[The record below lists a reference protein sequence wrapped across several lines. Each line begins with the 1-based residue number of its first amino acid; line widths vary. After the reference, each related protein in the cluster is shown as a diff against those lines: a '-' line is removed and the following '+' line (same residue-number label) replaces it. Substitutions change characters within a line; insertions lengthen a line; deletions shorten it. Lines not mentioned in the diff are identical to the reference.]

1 MYSIY
6 ILNNDK
12 NGFIK
17 VVNFLLLYVCIY
29 IGNIN
34 IGIYMQ
40 VNQVCCNMGW
50 GKWDLVL
57 FF

>member
-29 IGNIN
+29 IGNI
-34 IGIYMQ
+34 Y
-40 VNQVCCNMGW
+40 VYV
-50 GKWDLVL
+50 GKLVML
-57 FF
+57 

>member
-17 VVNFLLLYVCIY
+17 VVNFLLVYVCIY
-29 IGNIN
+29 REYQY
-34 IGIYMQ
+34 IY
-40 VNQVCCNMGW
+40 V
-50 GKWDLVL
+50 GKLGML
-57 FF
+57 

>member
-17 VVNFLLLYVCIY
+17 VVNFLMLYFCMY

-34 IGIYMQ
+34 IGIYMY
-40 VNQVCCNMGW
+40 M
-50 GKWDLVL
+50 
-57 FF
+57 

>member
-29 IGNIN
+29 IYIGNIN
-34 IGIYMQ
+34 IGIYM
-40 VNQVCCNMGW
+40 
-50 GKWDLVL
+50 
-57 FF
+57 

>member
-17 VVNFLLLYVCIY
+17 EVNFLLLYVCIY

-34 IGIYMQ
+34 IGIYM
-40 VNQVCCNMGW
+40 
-50 GKWDLVL
+50 
-57 FF
+57 